1 MRGRRTA
8 LAGALALLLATA
20 AVVGGV
26 VGAASQAPTVS
37 VFASWT
43 GDEGAVFGAVLDD
56 FTERTGIEV
65 EYQGTTAQREV
76 LMSQVRSGSPP
87 DVAILSSPGELAE
100 YAARDEILP
109 LGAALGEQ
117 RDAYREP
124 WLTPLSGAEAADV
137 YWVPVKVDLKSV
149 VWYDPARL
157 SPDEAVSLA
166 GDGDN
171 WCLGMGSDATSGWPG
186 TDWVEDL
193 LLQSAGPDAYE
204 SWATGTPGS
213 WTTEEM
219 AAAWRGVAQVLTGQ
233 GSTRATESLTQDI
246 GVASGGLFAA
256 EPRCALDHQ
265 SSFIRGL
272 YGAEAPGDG
281 VPEAAFLA
289 SSTVLPG
296 TGGRQRGWEV
306 AGDFAGMFR
315 DTQEARRLIG
325 YLASAEAQEVW
336 ARAVPD
342 DVPSPMFA
350 NSRVPRDV
358 YADDPAGGAVADLL
372 RGPGPHCLD
381 ASDAMPPAMRDAFQ
395 QAVLRLLAAPD
406 EPPDGLLAELE
417 VARAAVTEDGGVWLS
432 SVCG

>member
-8 LAGALALLLATA
+8 LLGALALLLTAA

-26 VGAASQAPTVS
+26 VRATSEAPTVS

-43 GDEGAVFGAVLDD
+43 GDEGAVFDTVLAD

-100 YAARDEILP
+100 YAARDEIHP
-109 LGAALGEQ
+109 LGRALGDQ
-117 RDAYREP
+117 RDAYGEP
-124 WLTPLSGAEAADV
+124 WLAPLAGEEET
-137 YWVPVKVDLKSV
+137 YWVPVKADLKSV
-149 VWYDPARL
+149 VWYDPARFT
-157 SPDEAVSLA
+157 PDQAVALA

-186 TDWVEDL
+186 TDWVEDA

-219 AAAWRGVAQVLTGQ
+219 AAAWRGVAQALTGQ
-233 GSTRATESLTQDI
+233 GSTRATDSLTQDI
-246 GVASGGLFAA
+246 GVASGGLFA
-256 EPRCALDHQ
+256 EPPRCALDHQ

-289 SSTVLPG
+289 SATVLPG
-296 TGGRQRGWEV
+296 TGGEQRGWEV
-306 AGDFAGMFR
+306 AGDFAAMFR
-315 DTQEARRLIG
+315 DTPEARRLIG
-325 YLASAEAQEVW
+325 YLASAEAQELW

-350 NSRVPRDV
+350 NSLVGRDV

-372 RGPGPHCLD
+372 HGPGPHCLD

-406 EPPDGLLAELE
+406 QPPDPLLAELE
-417 VARAAVTEDGGVWLS
+417 DVRAAVTEDGGAWPS